1 MLLTSTRLVNQ
12 GTWLVNQDLVDELGL
27 LATESGLSQWSGL
40 SLSEPGLLVGEC
52 GLLVGESGLTQ

>member
-1 MLLTSTRLVNQ
+1 MNQ

-40 SLSEPGLLVGEC
+40 SAGEAGLSQWSGLSLSEP